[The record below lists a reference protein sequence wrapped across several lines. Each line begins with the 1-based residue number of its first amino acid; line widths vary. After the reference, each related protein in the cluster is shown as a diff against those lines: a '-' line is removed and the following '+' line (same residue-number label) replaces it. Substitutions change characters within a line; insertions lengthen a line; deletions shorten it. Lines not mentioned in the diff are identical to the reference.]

1 MITSKEAQQLSSEVA
16 EEGIKD
22 QLSEISKL
30 IAEACKSGQRSLCI
44 EDADKKFF
52 PTAGGQLD
60 AVFVLETKYGY
71 EAFYDDGKL
80 SIYWY

>member
-1 MITSKEAQQLSSEVA
+1 MITAKEAQQLSSEVA

-30 IAEACKSGQRSLCI
+30 IAAACKSGQRSLFI

-52 PTAGGQLD
+52 PTAEGQLD

-71 EAFYDDGKL
+71 DAFYSDGEL
-80 SIYWY
+80 HIYWY

>member
-1 MITSKEAQQLSSEVA
+1 MITAKEAQQLSSEVA

-30 IAEACKSGQRSLCI
+30 IAEACKSGQRSLLI

-52 PTAGGQLD
+52 STAGGQLD

-71 EAFYDDGKL
+71 EAFYSDGKL

>member
-1 MITSKEAQQLSSEVA
+1 MITAKEAQQLSSEVA

-30 IAEACKSGQRSLCI
+30 IAAACKIGLRSLCI

-60 AVFVLETKYGY
+60 SVLETKYGY

>member
-1 MITSKEAQQLSSEVA
+1 MITAKGAQQLSCEVA

-30 IAEACKSGQRSLCI
+30 IAEACKSGQRSLRI
-44 EDADKKFF
+44 EDADKKSF
-52 PTAGGQLD
+52 PTAEGQLD

-71 EAFYDDGKL
+71 KAFYSDGKL